1 MQIIDAANLDYRT
14 LNEALR
20 GAETDYTIEGCC
32 GQRFIAAG
40 MSDKALD
47 HKEVQE
53 TADRVSAQF
62 KQLITAVIGAI

>member
-1 MQIIDAANLDYRT
+1 
-14 LNEALR
+14 
-20 GAETDYTIEGCC
+20 
-32 GQRFIAAG
+32 

>member
-40 MSDKALD
+40 MSEKNLTIESIPRQNPYESSQRKNSCYDY
-47 HKEVQE
+47 
-53 TADRVSAQF
+53 RR
-62 KQLITAVIGAI
+62 IR